1 MQCVE
6 RHGSESKKQKH
17 GSNVR
22 TQDPMGVML
31 DEHGKA
37 CFVTLEYSDIGIKL
51 AGCICPRGTSQMTA
65 CTKA

>member
-6 RHGSESKKQKH
+6 RHGAESKKQKH
-17 GSNVR
+17 ESNVR
-22 TQDPMGVML
+22 TQDPMRVML

-37 CFVTLEYSDIGIKL
+37 CFVTLDYSDIGVKL
-51 AGCICPRGTSQMTA
+51 AECIFPRGPSQMIS